1 MSLSVIIPAFDAAS
15 FVGRAL
21 ASLPSGLSQIVVV
34 DDGSRD
40 GTVDE
45 VRRVL
50 PSALLLRQENAG
62 VSSARNVG
70 MMASEGDYFVFLD
83 ADDRLM
89 PGALE
94 KLSAYLDVAQPDIVI
109 MRSFSA
115 GVERYPWGGLFEEGA
130 SLTKDAVIRK
140 GYVRGSVCGCAFRK
154 EYLTANALTFIEGV
168 AMGEDLIFLSSAL
181 SAGGSVV
188 FKDIPFYEVLER
200 KESASRHHDA
210 AFLRRY
216 GDGLVAASDTIG
228 DPALRTLAC
237 LSYIL
242 GITRVGIELGYGP
255 RRTKEAGRIGEALPL
270 SMRGLKT
277 DRAAVRLL
285 NMSYP
290 AVYYAKYILDRLKR

>member
-1 MSLSVIIPAFDAAS
+1 MHLSVIIPAYNAAS

-21 ASLPSGLSQIVVV
+21 ASLPEGFTQTVVV

-40 GTVDE
+40 GTADE

-62 VSSARNVG
+62 VSAARNVG
-70 MMASEGDYFVFLD
+70 MAAADGDYLVFLD
-83 ADDRLM
+83 ADDRLL

-94 KLSAYLDVAQPDIVI
+94 SLSAYLDAAQPDIVI

-130 SLTKDAVIRK
+130 LLTKEAVIRQ

-154 EYLTANALTFIEGV
+154 AYLIANGLTFTEGV

-181 SAGGSVV
+181 SAGGNVV

-200 KESASRHHDA
+200 GESASRYHDA

-216 GDGLVAASDTIG
+216 GDGLVAASESIS

-242 GITRVGIELGYGP
+242 GITRVGSELGFGP
-255 RRTKEAGRIGEALPL
+255 KRTKEIGRIGEVLPL
-270 SMRGLKT
+270 SVDGLRT
-277 DRAAVRLL
+277 DRAVVRLL
-285 NMSYP
+285 NLSYL
-290 AVYYAKYILDRLKR
+290 AIYFAKIIHDRMKR